1 MYLSPQQRPLDF
13 RPKLN
18 LFVVVAVAAVVVVDG
33 RVGLAGREVVPVPLP
48 PVVVPTVLLIAG

>member
-1 MYLSPQQRPLDF
+1 MYLSPQQSPLDF

-18 LFVVVAVAAVVVVDG
+18 LFVVVAVAAVVDG

-48 PVVVPTVLLIAG
+48 PVVAPAVLLIAG